1 MQQVKE
7 GQEMVEMRANVRRA
21 VESLELCW
29 RCQRVSEC
37 QKYVLGNMVLVWLC
51 PGCLMDL
58 HQPQAVSEKPQR
70 RVARPRKTVT
80 ANPASVGGC

>member
-1 MQQVKE
+1 MQLVKE

-29 RCQRVSEC
+29 RCQRVAEC

-51 PGCLMDL
+51 PGCLMQL
-58 HQPQAVSEKPQR
+58 HQPQSVSQKPPARAV
-70 RVARPRKTVT
+70 RPRKAT
-80 ANPASVGGC
+80 AKSV